1 MAWYT
6 KCIKVE
12 VASEVSFNRTRSLAI
27 SQYIPFIE
35 DVFREELSLK
45 GQKHQLTVKRIHVM
59 LCNSMVTN
67 KLPAKTFSIHTV
79 E

>member
-1 MAWYT
+1 MIVAWYT

-12 VASEVSFNRTRSLAI
+12 VASEASFNRTRSLAI

-35 DVFREELSLK
+35 DVYREK

-59 LCNSMVTN
+59 LCNIMFTN
-67 KLPAKTFSIHTV
+67 KLPAKTFSIHAV